1 MHLSVSVLSYLTIYL
16 SIGLSNQ
23 CVLSYFVLPYLI
35 YLTQLYQSS
44 IPSIRIHPP
53 THPPLRP
60 SVRPSVRPSMYVYA
74 HEDVCT
80 PSGSQ
85 TTIPDLFHEQFIQE
99 SFIAP
104 GKAVARL
111 ADSKMGGVTQLA
123 WLGIGKQC
131 GLGQG
136 PSTECETWRC
146 LDP

>member
-1 MHLSVSVLSYLTIYL
+1 MHLSVFVLSYLTMYL
-16 SIGLSNQ
+16 SISLSNQ
-23 CVLSYFVLPYLI
+23 SVLSYFVLPYLI

-53 THPPLRP
+53 IRP
-60 SVRPSVRPSMYVYA
+60 SVRPCMYVYA

-123 WLGIGKQC
+123 WLGIVKQW

-136 PSTECETWRC
+136 PSTECVT
-146 LDP
+146 